1 MLPAECIYSLQ
12 VITPDMAE
20 QTQPVTVS
28 RVPNAI
34 TEADVFLELREV
46 DKRFPGTHALKAVSF
61 TIRRGETHGIVG
73 ENGAGKSTL
82 IKILTG
88 AHQKDG
94 GTIFWQGQEAQLR
107 SPLEAQALGIN
118 AVHQEVAL
126 APALSVAE
134 NIFLGDE
141 PTRLG
146 LVQGGAMNRRAQALL
161 DDLGFQ
167 LSARQ
172 RLGDLTIGQQ
182 QLVATARA
190 SARGTKLL
198 IFDEPSA
205 YLSNNEAQ
213 GLFRLIRRLQGE
225 GVTIVYISHR
235 LEEVFDLCDRVTVL
249 RDGEVVS
256 SRSVAETTRSSL
268 IRDMAGRSFEQLYYK
283 ETFGKGDTL
292 LETRALSGPG
302 FEDVSLSLRR
312 GEIVGLFGLIGA
324 GRSEFLAAL
333 FGRVKPTAG
342 EITLKGESFRPKS
355 VTDAVEHGIA
365 LIPESRRLQ
374 GLCLSLPVGFNLN
387 LPSYRRIS
395 TLGLVQGG
403 LEAGRADEQI
413 ANLSIRTPN
422 AARPV
427 GKLSG
432 GNQQKVVVGKWLS
445 HGAEVYIFD
454 EPTTGV
460 DVSTKLEIYKLF
472 AELLRAGAGI
482 ILVSSYLPEVL
493 ELSDTLHVFRQGK
506 RVGSHLHGSS
516 SSETILAQALGA

>member
-1 MLPAECIYSLQ
+1 MTQE
-12 VITPDMAE
+12 TPRH
-20 QTQPVTVS
+20 VTVAEI
-28 RVPNAI
+28 PDPDAE
-34 TEADVFLELREV
+34 TDVLLELQEV
-46 DKRFPGTHALKAVSF
+46 DKRFPGTHALRAVSF
-61 TIRRGETHGIVG
+61 TVRQGETHGIVG

-82 IKILTG
+82 IKVLTG

-94 GTIFWQGQEAQLR
+94 GTIFWRGQAVQLR

-134 NIFLGDE
+134 NIFLGGE

-146 LVQGGAMNRRAQALL
+146 LVRSGEMNRRAQTLL

-213 GLFRLIRRLQGE
+213 GLFRLIRRLQDE
-225 GVTIVYISHR
+225 GVTIIYISHR

-249 RDGEVVS
+249 RDGAVVS
-256 SRSVAETTRSSL
+256 TRSVAETTRSGL

-283 ETFGKGDTL
+283 ETFPKGDTL
-292 LETRALSGPG
+292 LETRGLSGPG
-302 FEDVSLSLRR
+302 FENISVSLRQ

-342 EITLKGESFRPKS
+342 EIILNNGAFRPKS
-355 VTDAVEHGIA
+355 VSDAVAHGIA

-374 GLCLSLPVGFNLN
+374 GLCLSLPVSFNLN
-387 LPSYRRIS
+387 LPNYRHLS
-395 TLGLVQGG
+395 SFGLVRGR
-403 LEAGRADEQI
+403 LEAEHADKQI
-413 ANLSIRTPN
+413 ANLNIRTPN

-460 DVSTKLEIYKLF
+460 DVSTKLEMYKLF

-482 ILVSSYLPEVL
+482 VLVSSYLPEVL
-493 ELSDTLHVFRQGK
+493 ELSDTLHVFREGK
-506 RVGSHLHGSS
+506 LVGSYPHGAP
-516 SSETILAQALGA
+516 SEAILEKALGA

>member
-1 MLPAECIYSLQ
+1 MTEIIRQ
-12 VITPDMAE
+12 
-20 QTQPVTVS
+20 QHVTVTQ
-28 RVPNAI
+28 VPDAV
-34 TEADVFLELREV
+34 TETGVILELQDV
-46 DKRFPGTHALKAVSF
+46 DKHFPGTHALQAVSF
-61 TIRRGETHGIVG
+61 TIRQGETHGIVG

-88 AHQKDG
+88 AHQKDS
-94 GTIFWQGQEAQLR
+94 GTIFWQGQDVQLR

-146 LVQGGAMNRRAQALL
+146 LVRGGEMNRRAQALL

-167 LSARQ
+167 LSAQQ

-205 YLSNNEAQ
+205 YLSSNEAQ
-213 GLFRLIRRLQGE
+213 GLFRLIRRLQSE
-225 GVTIVYISHR
+225 GVTIIYISHR
-235 LEEVFDLCDRVTVL
+235 LEEVFDLCNRVTVL
-249 RDGEVVS
+249 RDGAVVS
-256 SRSVAETTRSSL
+256 SKSVAETTRSGL
-268 IRDMAGRSFEQLYYK
+268 IHDMAGRSFEQLYYK

-292 LETRALSGPG
+292 LETRRLSGPG
-302 FEDVSLSLRR
+302 FKDISVSLRR

-342 EITLKGESFRPKS
+342 AMILQGQAFQPKS

-387 LPSYRRIS
+387 LPSYRHLS
-395 TLGLVQGG
+395 SFGLVRGG
-403 LEAGRADEQI
+403 LEAERADEQI
-413 ANLSIRTPN
+413 SNLSIRTPT

-432 GNQQKVVVGKWLS
+432 GNQQKVVVGKWLA

-460 DVSTKLEIYKLF
+460 DVSTKLEMYKLF

-493 ELSDTLHVFRQGK
+493 ELSDTLHVFREG
-506 RVGSHLHGSS
+506 RLVSSYPHGAAP
-516 SSETILAQALGA
+516 SETILEKALGA

>member
-1 MLPAECIYSLQ
+1 MTQ
-12 VITPDMAE
+12 
-20 QTQPVTVS
+20 QTTRHVTVS
-28 RVPNAI
+28 RTPDAVAQ
-34 TEADVFLELREV
+34 TDVLLELQGV
-46 DKRFPGTHALKAVSF
+46 DKRFPGTHALQAVSF
-61 TIRRGETHGIVG
+61 SVRRGETHGIVG

-94 GTIFWQGQEAQLR
+94 GSIFWQGQEAQLR

-146 LVQGGAMNRRAQALL
+146 LVQSGEMNRRAQVLL

-249 RDGEVVS
+249 RDGAVVS
-256 SRSVAETTRSSL
+256 SRNVAETTRSGL

-283 ETFGKGDTL
+283 ETFEKGDTL

-302 FEDVSLSLRR
+302 FEDISMSLRR
-312 GEIVGLFGLIGA
+312 GEIIGLFGLIGA

-333 FGRVKPTAG
+333 FGRVKPVAG
-342 EITLKGESFRPKS
+342 EIMLEGRAFRPKS
-355 VTDAVEHGIA
+355 VTNAVEHGIA

-374 GLCLSLPVGFNLN
+374 GLCLTLPVGFNLN
-387 LPSYRRIS
+387 LPSYRHLSRF
-395 TLGLVQGG
+395 GLVRGDSRLG
-403 LEAGRADEQI
+403 
-413 ANLSIRTPN
+413 TPTN
-422 AARPV
+422 R
-427 GKLSG
+427 S
-432 GNQQKVVVGKWLS
+432 
-445 HGAEVYIFD
+445 
-454 EPTTGV
+454 
-460 DVSTKLEIYKLF
+460 ST
-472 AELLRAGAGI
+472 
-482 ILVSSYLPEVL
+482 
-493 ELSDTLHVFRQGK
+493 
-506 RVGSHLHGSS
+506 
-516 SSETILAQALGA
+516 

>member
-1 MLPAECIYSLQ
+1 MTQ
-12 VITPDMAE
+12 
-20 QTQPVTVS
+20 QTTRHVTVS
-28 RVPNAI
+28 RTPDAVAQ
-34 TEADVFLELREV
+34 TDVLLELQGV
-46 DKRFPGTHALKAVSF
+46 DKRFPGTHALQAVSF
-61 TIRRGETHGIVG
+61 TVRQGETHGIVG

-94 GTIFWQGQEAQLR
+94 GSIFWQGQDAQLR

-146 LVQGGAMNRRAQALL
+146 LVQSGEMNRQAQVLL
-161 DDLGFQ
+161 NDLGFQ

-225 GVTIVYISHR
+225 GVTIIYISHR

-249 RDGEVVS
+249 RDGAVVS
-256 SRSVAETTRSSL
+256 SRSVAETTRSGL

-283 ETFGKGDTL
+283 ETFEKGDML

-302 FEDVSLSLRR
+302 FEDISMSLRR
-312 GEIVGLFGLIGA
+312 GEIIGLFGLIGA

-342 EITLKGESFRPKS
+342 EIMLEGRAFRPKS

-374 GLCLSLPVGFNLN
+374 GLCLTLPVGFNLN
-387 LPSYRRIS
+387 LPSYRHIS
-395 TLGLVQGG
+395 SFGLVRGR
-403 LEAGRADEQI
+403 LEAQHADEQI
-413 ANLSIRTPN
+413 ANLSIRTPT

-493 ELSDTLHVFRQGK
+493 ELSDTLHVFREG
-506 RVGSHLHGSS
+506 RLVGSYPHESAP
-516 SSETILAQALGA
+516 SETILEQALGA

>member
-1 MLPAECIYSLQ
+1 M
-12 VITPDMAE
+12 
-20 QTQPVTVS
+20 TQPVIHSKPT
-28 RVPNAI
+28 RPDAALAPDKRAE
-34 TEADVFLELREV
+34 TLLELVAV
-46 DKRFPGTHALKAVSF
+46 DKHFPGTHALKAVSF
-61 TIRRGETHGIVG
+61 SLRKGETHAIVG

-94 GTIFWQGQEAQLR
+94 GTILWQGRNVELR

-126 APALSVAE
+126 APALTVAE

-146 LVQGGAMNRRAQALL
+146 MVQSGVMAKKAQFLL
-161 DDLGFQ
+161 DDLGFK
-167 LSARQ
+167 LPARH

-198 IFDEPSA
+198 IFDEPTA

-225 GVTIVYISHR
+225 GVTVVYISHR
-235 LEEVFDLCDRVTVL
+235 LEEVFELCDHVTVL
-249 RDGEVVS
+249 RDGAVIS
-256 SRSVAETTRSSL
+256 SRSIAETTRSSL
-268 IRDMAGRSFEQLYYK
+268 IRDMAGRSFEQLYHK
-283 ETFGKGDTL
+283 EKVPVGETL
-292 LETRALSGPG
+292 LEVHNMSGPG
-302 FEDVSLSLRR
+302 FEDVSMSVKR

-333 FGRVKPTAG
+333 FGRVKSTSGDAQLHG
-342 EITLKGESFRPKS
+342 KQFKPKS
-355 VTDAVEHGIA
+355 VADAVKNGVA
-365 LIPESRRLQ
+365 LIPESRRIQ
-374 GLCLSLPVGFNLN
+374 GLCLSMPVGFNIN

-395 TLGLVQGG
+395 PLGLVQGRR
-403 LEAGRADEQI
+403 EAENADRQI
-413 ANLSIRTPN
+413 SDLRIRTPS
-422 AARPV
+422 ASRQV

-432 GNQQKVVVGKWLS
+432 GNQQKVVVSKWLL
-445 HGAEVYIFD
+445 HGAELYIFD

-472 AELLRAGAGI
+472 AELLKTGAGI

-493 ELSDTLHVFRQGK
+493 ELSDTLHVFRQG
-506 RVGSHLHGSS
+506 RLVGSHLHHSA
-516 SSETILAQALGA
+516 SSEAILEQALGS